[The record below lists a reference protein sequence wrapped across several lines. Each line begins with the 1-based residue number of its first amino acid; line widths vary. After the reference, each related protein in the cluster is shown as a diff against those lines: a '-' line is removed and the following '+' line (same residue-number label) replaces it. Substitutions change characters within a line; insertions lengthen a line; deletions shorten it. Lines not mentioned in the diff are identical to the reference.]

1 LGTVLAILILHHQSL
16 CGSFCKYT
24 GKFLCEESLAFLM
37 AVLELYGIEMSDTPP
52 LPTVL
57 MTMTKSIVDDYVR

>member
-1 LGTVLAILILHHQSL
+1 
-16 CGSFCKYT
+16 
-24 GKFLCEESLAFLM
+24 M